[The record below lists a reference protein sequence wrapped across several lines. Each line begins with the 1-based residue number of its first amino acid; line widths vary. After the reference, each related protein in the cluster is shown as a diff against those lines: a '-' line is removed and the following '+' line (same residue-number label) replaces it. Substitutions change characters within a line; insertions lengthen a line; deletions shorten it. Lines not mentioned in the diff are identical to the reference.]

1 MIPGEYI
8 IGNPEIELNKG
19 RKTVEIR
26 VANNG
31 DRPVQVG
38 SHFHFFE
45 VNRELCFNRE
55 DAFGMRLDIPS
66 GNAVRFEPGEEKKVR
81 LVALGGKQ
89 EVYGLNNLTCGSV
102 VDPSTREKALKNA
115 ISGHFEGADKI

>member
-8 IGNPEIELNKG
+8 IGNREIELNKG
-19 RKTVEIR
+19 RKTAELV

-45 VNRELCFNRE
+45 VNRELCFDRE
-55 DAFGMRLDIPS
+55 AALGMRLDIPS

-81 LVALGGKQ
+81 LVMLGGKQ
-89 EVYGLNNLTCGSV
+89 AVFGLNNLTAGRVC
-102 VDPSTREKALKNA
+102 DPSVRQRALKDA
-115 ISGHFEGADKI
+115 AERHFEGADPS